1 MKSPYD
7 IIKTPLI
14 TEKSTILKEKENK
27 YAFLVN
33 SRANKDEI
41 KRAVEE
47 IFKVKV
53 IRVNTSYLR
62 GKIKRVG
69 RYSGKTPDMKK
80 AILTLKEGEKIEIFE
95 GT

>member
-1 MKSPYD
+1 MKSLYD

-27 YAFLVN
+27 YVFLVD
-33 SRANKDEI
+33 SRATKDEI
-41 KRAVEE
+41 KKAVEE

-53 IRVNTSYLR
+53 MAVNTSYVR
-62 GKIKRVG
+62 GKKKRMG
-69 RYSGKTPDMKK
+69 RHSGKTPDKK
-80 AILTLKEGEKIEIFE
+80 RAILTLKEGNKIELFE

>member
-7 IIKTPLI
+7 IIKAPLI

-27 YAFLVN
+27 YAFLVD
-33 SRANKDEI
+33 SRASKDEI

-47 IFKVKV
+47 VFKVKV

-62 GKIKRVG
+62 GKVKRMG
-69 RYSGKTPDMKK
+69 RHSGKTPDMKK
-80 AILTLKEGEKIEIFE
+80 AILTLKEGDKIEIFE

>member
-33 SRANKDEI
+33 SQANKDEI
-41 KRAVEE
+41 KKAVEE

-69 RYSGKTPDMKK
+69 RHSGKTPDMKK

>member
-7 IIKTPLI
+7 IIKVPLI
-14 TEKSTILKEKENK
+14 TEKSTILKERENK
-27 YAFLVN
+27 YAFLVDN
-33 SRANKDEI
+33 RANKDEI

-53 IRVNTSYLR
+53 LAVNTSYLR
-62 GKIKRVG
+62 GKIKRMG
-69 RYSGKTPDMKK
+69 RHSGKTPDIKK
-80 AILTLKEGEKIEIFE
+80 AVLTLKEGEKIEIFE

>member
-7 IIKTPLI
+7 IIKASLI

-69 RYSGKTPDMKK
+69 RHSGKTPDIKK

>member
-7 IIKTPLI
+7 IIKAPLI

-27 YAFLVN
+27 YAFLVD

-41 KRAVEE
+41 KKAVEE

-69 RYSGKTPDMKK
+69 RHSGKTPDMKK
-80 AILTLKEGEKIEIFE
+80 AILTLKEGEMIEIFE

>member
-14 TEKSTILKEKENK
+14 TEKSTILEEKENK
-27 YAFLVN
+27 YAFLVD

-53 IRVNTSYLR
+53 IRINTSYLR

-69 RYSGKTPDMKK
+69 RHSGKTRDMKK

>member
-69 RYSGKTPDMKK
+69 KYSGKTPDMKK

>member
-1 MKSPYD
+1 MRSPYD
-7 IIKTPLI
+7 IIKVPLI

-27 YAFLVN
+27 YAFLVD
-33 SRANKDEI
+33 SRANKNEI
-41 KRAVEE
+41 KKAIEE

-53 IRVNTSYLR
+53 LMVNTSYLR
-62 GKIKRVG
+62 GKKKRVG
-69 RYSGKTPDMKK
+69 RHSGKTPDVKK

>member
-1 MKSPYD
+1 MKSLYD

-27 YAFLVN
+27 YVFLVD
-33 SRANKDEI
+33 SRANKNEI
-41 KRAVEE
+41 KKAVEE

-53 IRVNTSYLR
+53 LTVNTSYVR
-62 GKIKRVG
+62 GKKKRMG
-69 RYSGKTPDMKK
+69 RHSGKTPDKK
-80 AILTLKEGEKIEIFE
+80 RAILTLKEGNKIELFE

>member
-7 IIKTPLI
+7 IIKVPLI

-27 YAFLVN
+27 YAFLVDN
-33 SRANKDEI
+33 RANKDEI

-53 IRVNTSYLR
+53 LAVNTSYLR
-62 GKIKRVG
+62 GKIKRMG
-69 RYSGKTPDMKK
+69 KHSGKTPDMKK
-80 AILTLKEGEKIEIFE
+80 AVLTLKEGEKIEIFE

>member
-7 IIKTPLI
+7 IIKSPLI

-33 SRANKDEI
+33 RDANKDEI
-41 KRAVEE
+41 KRAIEE

-62 GKIKRVG
+62 GKRKRVG
-69 RYSGKTPDMKK
+69 KHSGKTPDMKK
-80 AILTLKEGEKIEIFE
+80 AILTLQEGDKIELFE

>member
-7 IIKTPLI
+7 IIKVPLI
-14 TEKSTILKEKENK
+14 TEKSTILKERENK
-27 YAFLVN
+27 YAFLVDN
-33 SRANKDEI
+33 RANKDEI

-53 IRVNTSYLR
+53 LAVNTSYLR
-62 GKIKRVG
+62 GKIKRMG
-69 RYSGKTPDMKK
+69 RHSGKTPDMKK
-80 AILTLKEGEKIEIFE
+80 AVLTVKEGDKIEIFE

>member
-7 IIKTPLI
+7 IIKSPLI

-33 SRANKDEI
+33 RDANKDEI
-41 KRAVEE
+41 KRAIEE

-53 IRVNTSYLR
+53 MAVNTSYLR
-62 GKIKRVG
+62 GKRKRVG
-69 RYSGKTPDMKK
+69 RHSGKTPDVKK
-80 AILTLKEGEKIEIFE
+80 AILTLKKGEKIEIFE

>member
-7 IIKTPLI
+7 IIKAPLI

-27 YAFLVN
+27 YAFLVDN
-33 SRANKDEI
+33 RANKDEI

-69 RYSGKTPDMKK
+69 RHSGKTPDMKK
-80 AILTLKEGEKIEIFE
+80 AVLTLKEGEKIEIFE